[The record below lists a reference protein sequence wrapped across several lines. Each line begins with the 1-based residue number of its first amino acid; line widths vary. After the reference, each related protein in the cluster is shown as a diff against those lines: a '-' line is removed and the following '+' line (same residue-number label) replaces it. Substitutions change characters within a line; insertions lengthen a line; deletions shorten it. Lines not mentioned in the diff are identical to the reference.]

1 LKKTVKSEKNA
12 KNRILSKFIE
22 IFRILRILLI
32 FGPRG
37 PPIAIY
43 RFIEISSP
51 QKALW
56 IFSNPGQRSGAIL
69 SIFIVFLRFFRF
81 LDLRLS
87 LINRHQNPP
96 VLKAYFQEWRRGP
109 PKCQKMTKNDK
120 KVKFIENYR
129 ILLILP

>member
-1 LKKTVKSEKNA
+1 VVKSEKNA

-22 IFRILRILLI
+22 IFRILRILSI

-37 PPIAIY
+37 PPIAFY
-43 RFIEISSP
+43 GFMEISFP

-69 SIFIVFLRFFRF
+69 SKFIDFLRFFGF
-81 LDLRLS
+81 LGLRLS

-96 VLKAYFQEWRRGP
+96 VLKAYFREWRRGP
-109 PKCQKMTKNDK
+109 QKCQKMAKNDK